1 MEFAVRRQRGDEA
14 GAVREVITAA
24 FADDGRVA
32 DLAEALRR
40 RSDRQCSLVA
50 VERAETDEGVED
62 AKRVESA
69 TDEAVMGAGDT
80 ARGERVVGHVH
91 LSISWVDAPD
101 RLIEVLTLSPLAVA
115 PARQRQGIGAA
126 LVNGAVEAADELGVP
141 VVFLEGNPAYYGR
154 LGWRPAGVLGFGR
167 PSVRIPA
174 EAFQAVPLS
183 TYDPATMR
191 GPVIYNDTFWSHDLV
206 GLRP

>member
-24 FADDGRVA
+24 FADGGRVT

-80 ARGERVVGHVH
+80 ARGERVVGVRVQGLAGFRCENAPLVRPEVPRRDPLRV
-91 LSISWVDAPD
+91 LSS
-101 RLIEVLTLSPLAVA
+101 
-115 PARQRQGIGAA
+115 
-126 LVNGAVEAADELGVP
+126 LV
-141 VVFLEGNPAYYGR
+141 
-154 LGWRPAGVLGFGR
+154 RP
-167 PSVRIPA
+167 
-174 EAFQAVPLS
+174 
-183 TYDPATMR
+183 
-191 GPVIYNDTFWSHDLV
+191 
-206 GLRP
+206 